1 MTESNH
7 NFDQSLKARNEQ
19 WGIRSLED
27 VKVKANEH
35 GWDVLETIDMPVNN
49 LCVVFQRRM

>member
-7 NFDQSLKARNEQ
+7 YFNQSLKARNEQ

-27 VKVKANEH
+27 VKEKANEY
-35 GWDVLETIDMPVNN
+35 GWEVQETIDMPANN
-49 LCVVFQRRM
+49 LCVVFRRKM